1 MLNLE
6 LGIKLLIIRMCSI
19 QLHYICL
26 KHHEKEGNEYNK
38 SFFFFCHVIQTYSE
52 NLLKDPRGES
62 LLGQAR
68 TQ

>member
-38 SFFFFCHVIQTYSE
+38 SFFFGHVIQTYSE

-62 LLGQAR
+62 LLGQAH
-68 TQ
+68 TP